1 MKYILVFAAFLI
13 TVTSFSQ
20 DRSIKFETDKSF
32 QELLKKAKSEKK
44 LIFIDAY
51 TTWCGPCKW
60 MAKNMFTKNEIA
72 DYYNLNFI
80 NAKFDME
87 KGEGI
92 ELAKKYEV
100 FCYPNLLFID
110 GDGKLIHRSAGAAQ
124 EIADYI
130 NLGETAKD
138 PKKSFSALMD
148 SYDKKHKDPEFLSSF
163 INAIS
168 TTCLPYEK
176 YVNDYFS
183 MQKEEDLISELNWE
197 MIDQHLNSYDNRE
210 FKYLLANISKFEELY
225 SKEAVHAK
233 IENILMTSAQNLI
246 YSKDFSK
253 EKMKA
258 FMDEVNAMS
267 FEFKEKV
274 MFSIKMMD
282 LEKAGDM
289 DALFEFALKD
299 GEKYMEGDQINGI
312 SWSIYENSD
321 NKTHLTTAAQW
332 MEKLTNTETGRTWQ
346 NMDTHAALLL
356 KLKEKQKAKEVAT
369 AAIEL
374 AKVTGISAED
384 YKATEELLKEINK
397 LK

>member
-1 MKYILVFAAFLI
+1 
-13 TVTSFSQ
+13 
-20 DRSIKFETDKSF
+20 
-32 QELLKKAKSEKK
+32 
-44 LIFIDAY
+44 
-51 TTWCGPCKW
+51 
-60 MAKNMFTKNEIA
+60 
-72 DYYNLNFI
+72 
-80 NAKFDME
+80 
-87 KGEGI
+87 
-92 ELAKKYEV
+92 
-100 FCYPNLLFID
+100 
-110 GDGKLIHRSAGAAQ
+110 
-124 EIADYI
+124 
-130 NLGETAKD
+130 
-138 PKKSFSALMD
+138 
-148 SYDKKHKDPEFLSSF
+148 
-163 INAIS
+163 
-168 TTCLPYEK
+168 
-176 YVNDYFS
+176 
-183 MQKEEDLISELNWE
+183 
-197 MIDQHLNSYDNRE
+197 
-210 FKYLLANISKFEELY
+210 
-225 SKEAVHAK
+225 
-233 IENILMTSAQNLI
+233 MTSAQNLI